1 VLTWENRVVMC
12 RECHRE
18 YHKKGVN
25 PKAIAALKEIR
36 KEFLLSMGR
45 AEYVDYVA
53 PVEELDA
60 NTQTV

>member
-1 VLTWENRVVMC
+1 MG
-12 RECHRE
+12 CHRE

-25 PKAIAALKEIR
+25 SKAIAALKEIR
-36 KEFLLSMGR
+36 KEFLLGMGR